1 MPVEKLRPPEKI
13 RGAIS
18 LANATPLRTTTKPT
32 GQLVAT
38 SPGVTLSP
46 EAFARLRRLGWLPPM
61 AGGAPD
67 DDEGDDTAETDGDA
81 NDAEPADDGHVRVS
95 KADRDAELERVR
107 AANAILAKE
116 RKAEDKRRQEAGKH
130 DEVLAERDRE
140 HTEALEQRDARIAEL
155 EGEAQH
161 RVQRDIA
168 ERVAK
173 RLEFRDPEDL
183 WLRVQGSDRASD
195 EKGMETRGKQILKD
209 RPDLRAGQA
218 ATSVAL
224 NGASSTDVTPEQA
237 HNELLTAMLSG
248 QPVGQ

>member
-1 MPVEKLRPPEKI
+1 MPAVKI
-13 RGAIS
+13 RGVISVEDAIA
-18 LANATPLRTTTKPT
+18 LDLDP
-32 GQLVAT
+32 V
-38 SPGVTLSP
+38 
-46 EAFARLRRLGWLPPM
+46 AFARLRQMGWLPPM

-67 DDEGDDTAETDGDA
+67 DDEGDDNADTDGD
-81 NDAEPADDGHVRVS
+81 DAGDIEPADDEHVRVS
-95 KADRDAELERVR
+95 KAERDAELERVR

-140 HTEALEQRDARIAEL
+140 HADALEQRDARIAEL

-183 WLRVQGSDRASD
+183 WLRVAGSEHAAD
-195 EKGMETRGKQILKD
+195 EKRIEARGKAILKE
-209 RPDLRAGQA
+209 RPDLRAGQT
-218 ATSVAL
+218 ATGLAQ
-224 NGASSTDVTPEQA
+224 NGAGPAGLPDDATPRERLRSA
-237 HNELLTAMLSG
+237 YATNA
-248 QPVGQ
+248 